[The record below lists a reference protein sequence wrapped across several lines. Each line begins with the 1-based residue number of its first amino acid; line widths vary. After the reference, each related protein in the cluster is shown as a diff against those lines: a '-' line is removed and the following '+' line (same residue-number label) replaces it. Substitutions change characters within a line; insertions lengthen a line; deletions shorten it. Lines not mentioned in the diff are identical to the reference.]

1 MGITAPVAL
10 VCLICLLASAAAQTQ
25 PPPGAPTSLTV
36 QFIIRDV
43 VGQGSTGVNK
53 TTHPDFER
61 ANAAETGM
69 VAYRLGADRVRSS
82 RLTPSPWTPF
92 SPPLPET
99 LTLLFQKPVF
109 NSSRVSTT
117 VTNATTYSW
126 FFNDRTGVNIR
137 LTRNF
142 VMTWNTQTG
151 LYEYSN
157 QVRYL
162 DEWDALTVPGF
173 LSHR

>member
-1 MGITAPVAL
+1 MLRHALPRPSASMGTTALAAL

-25 PPPGAPTSLTV
+25 PPPGAPNLLTV

-82 RLTPSPWTPF
+82 LF
-92 SPPLPET
+92 S
-99 LTLLFQKPVF
+99 LLLG
-109 NSSRVSTT
+109 
-117 VTNATTYSW
+117 A
-126 FFNDRTGVNIR
+126 
-137 LTRNF
+137 
-142 VMTWNTQTG
+142 
-151 LYEYSN
+151 
-157 QVRYL
+157 
-162 DEWDALTVPGF
+162 A
-173 LSHR
+173 